1 MRAAGRGSSP
11 HTRGALFRCRQP
23 SSKPWDHP
31 RIRGEHVPCAHPW
44 LVVPGIIPAYAG
56 STSHAAC
63 VTSPVLGSSPHTR
76 GAPRGANLRQSAAR
90 DHPRIRGEHCRPPV
104 TSRPPVGIIPAYA
117 GSTDYSL
124 GMDDED
130 LGSSPHTR
138 GAHSGCRR
146 RRYSR
151 RDHPRIRG
159 EHGWALPSRERQTG
173 IIPAYAGS
181 TLNDLRN
188 YTAFLNSRF
197 GYQGTFT
204 HQHATSAAP
213 LSPKPSCRS
222 ILARVTPSRLR
233 HSEHRRVVRSR
244 WSLHQLDPLT
254 VNRLPVRLK
263 RLER

>member
-1 MRAAGRGSSP
+1 M
-11 HTRGALFRCRQP
+11 
-23 SSKPWDHP
+23 
-31 RIRGEHVPCAHPW
+31 
-44 LVVPGIIPAYAG
+44 LV
-56 STSHAAC
+56 STERMA
-63 VTSPVLGSSPHTR
+63 
-76 GAPRGANLRQSAAR
+76 
-90 DHPRIRGEHCRPPV
+90 
-104 TSRPPVGIIPAYA
+104 
-117 GSTDYSL
+117 
-124 GMDDED
+124 
-130 LGSSPHTR
+130 GSSPHTR
-138 GAHSGCRR
+138 GAH
-146 RRYSR
+146 
-151 RDHPRIRG
+151 PAPRG
-159 EHGWALPSRERQTG
+159 EGVVACG

>member
-1 MRAAGRGSSP
+1 MGRRTAR
-11 HTRGALFRCRQP
+11 H
-23 SSKPWDHP
+23 
-31 RIRGEHVPCAHPW
+31 
-44 LVVPGIIPAYAG
+44 GIIPAYAG
-56 STSHAAC
+56 STPSSNAPRRTNTGSSPHTRGARCTTWHRRRTGGDHPRIRGEHSFYGHHAGAPSGIIPAYAGSTR
-63 VTSPVLGSSPHTR
+63 VVKNESGEPLGSSPHTR
-76 GAPRGANLRQSAAR
+76 GAPIRPNPRGSGRW
-90 DHPRIRGEHCRPPV
+90 DHPRIRGEHLTALR
-104 TSRPPVGIIPAYA
+104 
-117 GSTDYSL
+117 STRWL
-124 GMDDED
+124 
-130 LGSSPHTR
+130 TR
-138 GAHSGCRR
+138 
-146 RRYSR
+146 
-151 RDHPRIRG
+151 
-159 EHGWALPSRERQTG
+159 